1 MPIFRLEKSDGN
13 DTSKAKLVI
22 AQETNIEFEQ
32 HLEDWLENSPRQTLA
47 REDFLWIGRQTSA
60 SDADGTIFLD
70 LLGVDSK
77 GNLIIVELKRDRA
90 PRDVIAQLLEYAAS
104 ADALLPEQIHEIA
117 KNYFKTRE
125 EFSEKTFDDAF
136 REAFDMP
143 DDDEVPLLNQKLRL
157 FIVAEEIPWQI
168 IRVCQFLRTSYK
180 MDIGCIAVSK
190 FQTKSGDEIV
200 STETKVGDEKIAT
213 SKKRHQQIWQT
224 SRWSG
229 NKLEQEQVVWEAVQ
243 EFTNG
248 DSNTTFAPADIDKAV
263 ESRYSDFP
271 VYTVRRWIRGGCVN
285 FPKRS
290 DYPESENKYW
300 WVERGKYRLYNPETD
315 A

>member
-1 MPIFRLEKSDGN
+1 MPIFILNDVELVPAKKTEVERESD
-13 DTSKAKLVI
+13 V
-22 AQETNIEFEQ
+22 EE
-32 HLEDWLENSPRQTLA
+32 WLENSPWAVIQDEL
-47 REDFLWIGRQTSA
+47 LWIGRQTSA
-60 SDADGTIFLD
+60 ADEERTIFPD
-70 LLGVDSK
+70 LLGIDSE
-77 GNLIIVELKRDRA
+77 GNLVIIEFKRGRT
-90 PRDVIAQLLEYAAS
+90 PRDVVAQLLEYAAW
-104 ADALLPEQIHEIA
+104 ADELPPEQIREIA
-117 KNYFKTRE
+117 KDYFKTRE
-125 EFSEKTFDDAF
+125 EFQEKNFDDAF

-143 DDDEVPLLNQKLRL
+143 DDKEIPLLNQKLRL
-157 FIVAEEIPWQI
+157 FIVAEEIPGQI

-200 STETKVGDEKIAT
+200 STEIKVGDEETAT
-213 SKKRHQQIWQT
+213 SKKRHQRISRT

-248 DSNTTFAPADIDKAV
+248 DPNTTFAPADIDKAV
-263 ESRYSDFP
+263 ENRYSDFP

-290 DYPESENKYW
+290 DYPDSENKYW
-300 WVERGKYRLYNPETD
+300 RVEIGKYRLYNPEID
-315 A
+315 G

>member
-1 MPIFRLEKSDGN
+1 MAIFILNDAELVPAKKTEVERESDM
-13 DTSKAKLVI
+13 
-22 AQETNIEFEQ
+22 EE
-32 HLEDWLENSPRQTLA
+32 WLENSPWAVIQDEL
-47 REDFLWIGRQTSA
+47 LWIGRQTSA
-60 SDADGTIFLD
+60 ADEERTIFPD
-70 LLGVDSK
+70 LLGIDSE
-77 GNLIIVELKRDRA
+77 GNLVIIEFKRGRT
-90 PRDVIAQLLEYAAS
+90 PRDVVAQLLEYAAW
-104 ADALLPEQIHEIA
+104 ADELPPEQIREIA
-117 KNYFKTRE
+117 KDYFKTRE
-125 EFSEKTFDDAF
+125 EFEEKTFDDAF

-143 DDDEVPLLNQKLRL
+143 DDDEIPLLNQKLRL
-157 FIVAEEIPWQI
+157 FIVAEEIPGQI

-200 STETKVGDEKIAT
+200 STEIKVGDEEIAT
-213 SKKRHQQIWQT
+213 SKKRHQRISQT

-248 DSNTTFAPADIDKAV
+248 DPNITFAPAEIDKAV
-263 ESRYSDFP
+263 ENRYSDFP

-300 WVERGKYRLYNPETD
+300 RVERGKYRLYNPETD

>member
-1 MPIFRLEKSDGN
+1 MPIFILNDVELVPAKKTEVERESD
-13 DTSKAKLVI
+13 V
-22 AQETNIEFEQ
+22 EE
-32 HLEDWLENSPRQTLA
+32 WLENSPWAVIQDEL
-47 REDFLWIGRQTSA
+47 LWIGRQTSA
-60 SDADGTIFLD
+60 ADEERTIFPD
-70 LLGVDSK
+70 LLGIDSE
-77 GNLIIVELKRDRA
+77 GNLVIIEFKRGRT
-90 PRDVIAQLLEYAAS
+90 PRDVVAQLLEYAAW
-104 ADALLPEQIHEIA
+104 ADELPPEQIREIA
-117 KNYFKTRE
+117 KDYFKTRE
-125 EFSEKTFDDAF
+125 EFQEKTFDDAF

-143 DDDEVPLLNQKLRL
+143 DDKEIPLLNQKLRL
-157 FIVAEEIPWQI
+157 FIVAEEIPGQI
-168 IRVCQFLRTSYK
+168 IRVCQFLQTSYK

-200 STETKVGDEKIAT
+200 STEIKVGDEETAT
-213 SKKRHQQIWQT
+213 SKKRHQRISQT

-248 DSNTTFAPADIDKAV
+248 DPNTTFAPADIDKAV
-263 ESRYSDFP
+263 KNRYSDFP

-290 DYPESENKYW
+290 DYPDSENKYW
-300 WVERGKYRLYNPETD
+300 RVEIGKYRLYNPETD